1 MTVGKDFDRIIFE
14 EMNRDLKIFLG
25 GGVPFGTLMGAFYS
39 LRYGFSAGL
48 LGGLFA
54 GLIFGTLM
62 FIIFGFLHSRSVKKI
77 ISGKSE
83 KAMGV
88 HHVRNIEAQL
98 PYDKL
103 FDLCVISLGLVKKC
117 RIREENRSQGRIVA
131 KAGINWKTWGDTIS
145 FDINR
150 MNDGYT
156 DVKVSSRPTA
166 RTTLVDYGKN
176 LENVETI
183 VSFLKKQSG
192 TAHNKMLKD

>member
-1 MTVGKDFDRIIFE
+1 MGKGFDRIILK

-25 GGVPFGTLMGAFYS
+25 SGVPFGTLMGAFYS

-48 LGGLFA
+48 IGGLFA

-62 FIIFGFLHSRSVKKI
+62 FIILGFLHSRSVKKI
-77 ISGKSE
+77 ASGKSE

-88 HHVRNIEAQL
+88 HHVRNIEVQV

-103 FDLCVISLGLVKKC
+103 FDLCVMSLGLIKKC
-117 RIREENRSQGRIVA
+117 KIQEENRSQGRIVA

-145 FDINR
+145 FDINW

-156 DVKVSSRPTA
+156 HVKVSSRPTA

-176 LENVETI
+176 LENVEI
-183 VSFLKKQSG
+183 IIAFLKKQSE
-192 TAHNKMLKD
+192 TACNNMLKD